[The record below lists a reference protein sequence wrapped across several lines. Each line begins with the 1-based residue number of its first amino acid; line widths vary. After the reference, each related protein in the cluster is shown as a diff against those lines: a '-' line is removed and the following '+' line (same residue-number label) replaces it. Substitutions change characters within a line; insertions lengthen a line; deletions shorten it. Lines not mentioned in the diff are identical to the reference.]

1 MVDLMVVLMV
11 EQMAAYLDMKMVEL
25 KEMSSVG
32 KLVVVMVV
40 DLAALTVV

>member
-1 MVDLMVVLMV
+1 MVDLMAVLMV
-11 EQMAAYLDMKMVEL
+11 EQMAAYLDLKMVEL